1 MMNENNKEV
10 LVNPV
15 IINPVIKKKTKT
27 EKLRENPWI
36 GSTFILGLIILIF
49 LGYVIY
55 TQIDSGILT
64 NNKIIKGNLTAE
76 EVCPQIKV
84 VPSWIKGNEIIEGFS
99 NFNNETPK
107 NIIDGLINNQIY
119 FVYSSTCPVCE
130 KQKELF
136 GDELKRYIDSGY
148 TIQCG

>member
-1 MMNENNKEV
+1 MNENNKNV
-10 LVNPV
+10 IVNP
-15 IINPVIKKKTKT
+15 IMKKKTIT
-27 EKLRENPWI
+27 EKLRGNPWM
-36 GSTFILGLIILIF
+36 GSTLALGLIIFIF

-55 TQIDSGILT
+55 IQIDSGILT

-84 VPSWIKGNEIIEGFS
+84 VPSWISGNQLAEGFS

-107 NIIDGLINNQIY
+107 NIIDSLINNKIY

-136 GDELKRYIDSGY
+136 GSELQRYIDSGY
-148 TIQCG
+148 TIKCG